1 MFRNYLTVAV
11 RNLVRHK
18 VYSFI
23 NISGLAIGMA
33 CFFLILCFVRFESSY
48 DRHHEDADRIYRVI
62 RQVRHERGGGIE
74 ERVNTGAPLLPI
86 IREELP
92 GIEHA
97 ARLGQF
103 GGLVRAGDKLFVEGR
118 LFFADPEIFRIFTLL
133 LVQGD
138 PETALKEPLS
148 IVLTPE
154 RARRYFGE
162 ENPLGKVLTYRK
174 QDFKVTGILQ
184 EMPEN
189 SHFHADF
196 LASFE
201 SLKAFFGSGF
211 FADNWDTRI
220 WTYVKLRK
228 DHAPENMAYGL
239 SVLADKYVEKSSSDW
254 VGLALQPLM
263 SIHLH
268 REGSVEVEM
277 GQSRNPAS
285 LYILSAL
292 GVVILLIA
300 CINFMS
306 LTTARSATRA
316 REVGVR
322 KVIGGHRSQLIKQF
336 LGESI
341 LLSCVALVFAFALME
356 LLLPTFNGLVGKKL
370 DFNYLDNPVLLL
382 LMVGVAVV
390 VGLIAGSYPAFFLS
404 AFLPVQVLKGL
415 VHRGSKGNWF
425 RRVLVVFQFVLSVI
439 LIVSTIVL
447 YQQHHFLTNK
457 DLGFDKEHVISVPL
471 SFLPNRARNY
481 ELFKH
486 ELLRNPR
493 ISGVTSS
500 TNKPGVTDHNGI
512 QIRASGSAED
522 RGIGIIY
529 VDHDYLETLDI
540 ELAAGR
546 DFSKDIASDTKH
558 AILLNESA
566 REFLGAEFGPGKLV
580 ELFWRMQD
588 KIVPVYD
595 GTIIGV
601 VRDFNHHPLDIRP
614 QPIVFA
620 IAQADW
626 NYRQALIRIGPQSI
640 PETVHFIRAQ
650 WQRLFPDQPFRFS
663 FLAQDIEQVYRPLRR
678 WQTIFGYFALL
689 AVFIA
694 CLGLFGLASFATEQ
708 RTKEIGIRKIL
719 GASVSGIVLL
729 LSKEFTKL
737 VLVSNLIAWPV
748 AYYAM
753 NRWLQD
759 FAYRIPIG
767 VGTFLLA
774 GVLALIIALLTV
786 SFQAVKAATA
796 NPVKALRYE

>member
-1 MFRNYLTVAV
+1 
-11 RNLVRHK
+11 
-18 VYSFI
+18 
-23 NISGLAIGMA
+23 
-33 CFFLILCFVRFESSY
+33 
-48 DRHHEDADRIYRVI
+48 
-62 RQVRHERGGGIE
+62 
-74 ERVNTGAPLLPI
+74 
-86 IREELP
+86 
-92 GIEHA
+92 
-97 ARLGQF
+97 
-103 GGLVRAGDKLFVEGR
+103 
-118 LFFADPEIFRIFTLL
+118 
-133 LVQGD
+133 
-138 PETALKEPLS
+138 
-148 IVLTPE
+148 
-154 RARRYFGE
+154 
-162 ENPLGKVLTYRK
+162 
-174 QDFKVTGILQ
+174 LQ

-529 VDHDYLETLDI
+529 VDHDCLETLDI

-640 PETVHFIRAQ
+640 PETVHFIQAQ

-748 AYYAM
+748 AYWAM

-767 VGTFLLA
+767 VETFVLA

-796 NPVKALRYE
+796 NPVQALRYE

>member
-62 RQVRHERGGGIE
+62 RQVRYERGGGIE

-529 VDHDYLETLDI
+529 VDHDCLETLDI
-540 ELAAGR
+540 
-546 DFSKDIASDTKH
+546 
-558 AILLNESA
+558 
-566 REFLGAEFGPGKLV
+566 
-580 ELFWRMQD
+580 
-588 KIVPVYD
+588 
-595 GTIIGV
+595 
-601 VRDFNHHPLDIRP
+601 
-614 QPIVFA
+614 
-620 IAQADW
+620 
-626 NYRQALIRIGPQSI
+626 
-640 PETVHFIRAQ
+640 
-650 WQRLFPDQPFRFS
+650 
-663 FLAQDIEQVYRPLRR
+663 
-678 WQTIFGYFALL
+678 
-689 AVFIA
+689 
-694 CLGLFGLASFATEQ
+694 
-708 RTKEIGIRKIL
+708 
-719 GASVSGIVLL
+719 
-729 LSKEFTKL
+729 
-737 VLVSNLIAWPV
+737 
-748 AYYAM
+748 
-753 NRWLQD
+753 
-759 FAYRIPIG
+759 
-767 VGTFLLA
+767 
-774 GVLALIIALLTV
+774 
-786 SFQAVKAATA
+786 
-796 NPVKALRYE
+796 

>member
-62 RQVRHERGGGIE
+62 RQVRYERGGGIE